1 MWPPWP
7 WRGEGHPCALPA
19 NRVPQAHLPRGSDLQ
34 LRLQGGRR
42 QAVSTSAH
50 LETCHS
56 HRGDQVHPVPSAP
69 NPAPCTGPRLMQAC
83 PGARSLA
90 PAPVSPPSPTLSLPR
105 PCPLPASSLPS
116 PCLVPACHPRW
127 VRPLLHLPGHLLAIL
142 GSSSV
147 EGTFLSPDLLSGSP
161 RLDHAGGSRSDTPLC
176 PRPSHN
182 RREVRTIRDFWTL
195 LGAMPSMQE
204 SQEWV
209 SVLSHP

>member
-1 MWPPWP
+1 MLHSECFSQFALQTCPPGEALLLCKVPSEDACLWPPWP

-19 NRVPQAHLPRGSDLQ
+19 NSVPQAHLPRGSDLQ

-105 PCPLPASSLPS
+105 PCPLPASSLP
-116 PCLVPACHPRW
+116 VIPA
-127 VRPLLHLPGHLLAIL
+127 
-142 GSSSV
+142 GSGLSFTFL
-147 EGTFLSPDLLSGSP
+147 GTFWRFWALPQWKE
-161 RLDHAGGSRSDTPLC
+161 
-176 PRPSHN
+176 PS
-182 RREVRTIRDFWTL
+182 
-195 LGAMPSMQE
+195 
-204 SQEWV
+204 
-209 SVLSHP
+209 